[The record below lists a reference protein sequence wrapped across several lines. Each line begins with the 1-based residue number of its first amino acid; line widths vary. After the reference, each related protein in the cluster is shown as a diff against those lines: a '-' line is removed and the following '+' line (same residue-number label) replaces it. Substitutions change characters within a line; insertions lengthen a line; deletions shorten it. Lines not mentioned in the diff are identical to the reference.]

1 MGGADAQDA
10 VIRPALPLLLFPLGG
25 LAFGL
30 FCAERLVWSGVVARP
45 VTAMLVAAVLLV
57 PGVVCVIC
65 LLRHAR
71 SFLARTL
78 LSCVFAALCGLV
90 FGMQFWVS
98 SEARAQS
105 VAVAVGEHPQTAY
118 TLTILEDAK
127 QGAISPASVAELTV
141 EGAGRLKVR
150 VFWDEGQ
157 KPLPLGTRLSAR
169 ITFKPLSDTQSFLHQ
184 RGVLGSVTLKD
195 VAVEGFPATPLGCIY
210 AFREHNRSVLAAVGG
225 EGSALL
231 RGVLLGD
238 TTELDSSEAGRA
250 FKVTGL
256 SHLVAVSGSH
266 LVVIALLLSWLIRRL
281 GFRRP
286 VELALVT
293 GLLVSYVFLTG
304 LQPSAIR
311 ACVMTFIAGTALFV
325 GRRGH
330 IPSALA
336 AAAVGMLLLFP
347 PTVFSV
353 GFWLSVYAVFGL
365 TIFCPLVA
373 RWLGCLLPSP
383 DRLLSTG
390 EPPFVLKSRQARR
403 LLRTA
408 HRVLLDP
415 LALTMTA
422 QMATLP
428 ITAPL
433 FATIAL
439 VSPLANLLVTPF
451 ITLLVGVGI
460 VALCLLPL
468 LGPLGPLLLNGLC
481 AVADASIV
489 IAEWCARL
497 PFAGGAVALDLVV
510 ANACAL
516 LVAAL
521 IYRLWPQPSRRRMGI
536 VVAAGALAAVLVS
549 LASLFPVSPQVVMLD
564 VGQGDAILVREGR
577 VTVLIDTG
585 ESDAMLLRG
594 LARHGVSR
602 LDAVIVT
609 HLDADHSGALD
620 ALVGTVSVGHVYFA
634 AGLPE
639 AQARSDALLAA
650 NAVLGGRAP
659 EELARGDVV
668 HLGGALELVMLL
680 PEQRVAKGGN
690 EESVCLGLSYDPDR
704 DGIAQSRMLLT
715 GDAEAPQLAG
725 LLAAAR
731 SNAADAHGD
740 RDGEADVLGTG
751 GIRTAKPADATG
763 AADGTNSAA
772 CEDGHPGA
780 AARFDILKVGHHG
793 SADAVTVSQ
802 LEQIGCRLALI
813 SAGRNN
819 RYGHPAPDTLGVLE
833 QAGVVVYRTDLNGDI
848 TLRFEGEKIVA
859 HCDTMAGDNP

>member
-1 MGGADAQDA
+1 MAGADAQGT
-10 VIRPALPLLLFPLGG
+10 VVRPALPLLLFPLGG
-25 LAFGL
+25 LALGL
-30 FCAERLVWSGVVARP
+30 FCAERLVWNGVVLRP
-45 VTAMLVAAVLLV
+45 VAAAVAVAVAVLLAL
-57 PGVVCVIC
+57 GAVCLIC
-65 LLRHAR
+65 LLRHKTPVPV
-71 SFLARTL
+71 RTL
-78 LSCVFAALCGLV
+78 LFSVLAALCGLAL
-90 FGMQFWVS
+90 GMQFWTS
-98 SEARAQS
+98 AEARAQS
-105 VAVAVGEHPQTAY
+105 AAAAVGERPRVSR
-118 TLTILEDAK
+118 TLTVLEDAR
-127 QGAISPASVAELTV
+127 QGAISPSSIAELEV
-141 EGAGRLKVR
+141 EGIGRLTVR

-157 KPLPLGTRLSAR
+157 KPLPLGTRFSAR
-169 ITFKPLSDTQSFLHQ
+169 PAFKPLSDTQSFLHQ

-195 VAVEGFPATPLGCIY
+195 VVVEGFPATPLGLIY
-210 AFREHNRSVLAAVGG
+210 AFREHNRGTLAAIGG

-281 GFRRP
+281 GLRRP

-336 AAAVGMLLLFP
+336 AAAVGMLLLSP

-383 DRLLSTG
+383 DALLSAG
-390 EPPFVLKSRQARR
+390 EKASAFGGRRGLR
-403 LLRTA
+403 LLRAA
-408 HRVLLDP
+408 HRALLDP

-451 ITLLVGVGI
+451 ITLLVGAGI

-497 PFAGGAVALDLVV
+497 PFAGSAVALDLVA

-516 LVAAL
+516 LAAAI

-536 VVAAGALAAVLVS
+536 VAAVGALVAVLLS
-549 LASLFPVSPQVVMLD
+549 LTSLLPVSPQVVMLN

-577 VTVLIDTG
+577 ATVLIDTG

-594 LARHGVSR
+594 LARHGVGR

-620 ALVGTVSVGHVYFA
+620 ALAGTVPVGHVYFA

-639 AQARSDALLAA
+639 AQATSEALLAA
-650 NAVLGGRAP
+650 DAVLGGRAP
-659 EELARGDVV
+659 EGLACGDVV
-668 HLGGALELVMLL
+668 RLGAGLELVMLW

-690 EESVCLGLSYDPDR
+690 EESVCLGLDYDPDR

-731 SNAADAHGD
+731 SNVADAP
-740 RDGEADVLGTG
+740 DGNDGGAGAVGTG
-751 GIRTAKPADATG
+751 GANAASTANAVG
-763 AADGTNSAA
+763 SVSSAA
-772 CEDGHPGA
+772 GEDDRPVA
-780 AARFDILKVGHHG
+780 ATRFDILKVGHHG
-793 SADAVTVSQ
+793 SADAVTVAQ
-802 LEQIGCRLALI
+802 LEQMGCRLALI

-819 RYGHPAPDTLGVLE
+819 RYGHPAPDTLAVLE
-833 QAGVVVYRTDLNGDI
+833 QAGVTVYRTDLNGDI
-848 TLRFEGEKIVA
+848 TLRFEGERIIVR
-859 HCDTMAGDNP
+859 CDTMAGESP